1 MRKNNCE
8 LVRRELDE
16 LMLDETGST
25 AALEHLRECGACR
38 EFHEKQ
44 TKLRQIVGSLGTVA
58 APADFDFR
66 LRARLA
72 NESSSSTSPFSFV
85 PNFLSGPILQRGFA
99 AVAVLVVFA
108 TGAYLVRNALN
119 RPTTSTSDEMAK
131 QAPAPVVSET
141 PKPPQAAV
149 TPNTPER
156 SKPLDVAVV
165 QNKRSQGPRT
175 ERAGLVAAFGN
186 KPLATKEIANTGAEV
201 IGNSEPVGPST
212 AFSIDASSIQYF
224 KLSVDD
230 GRGNAKTISVPTI
243 SFGSQRLMQNANQF
257 APKRV
262 W

>member
-1 MRKNNCE
+1 MRKNICE
-8 LVRRELDE
+8 LIRRELDE
-16 LMLDETGST
+16 LMLDETCST

-72 NESSSSTSPFSFV
+72 NESSSAASTFSFV
-85 PNFLSGPILQRGFA
+85 AWPVLRRGVA
-99 AVAVLVVFA
+99 AVAALFVFA
-108 TGAYLVRNALN
+108 IGAYLVRTALN
-119 RPTTSTSDEMAK
+119 RPTTTTAGEMAK
-131 QAPAPVVSET
+131 QSPVPAATEAA
-141 PKPPQAAV
+141 KPPQETV
-149 TPNTPER
+149 TSTSELPKSLEVTT
-156 SKPLDVAVV
+156 V
-165 QNKRSQGPRT
+165 QNRRLQGNRI
-175 ERAGLVAAFGN
+175 ERAGLVAGRN
-186 KPLATKEIANTGAEV
+186 KPLATKEISSTGATV
-201 IGNSEPVGPST
+201 IGNAEPVGTST
-212 AFSIDASSIQYF
+212 PFSIDASSLQYF
-224 KLSVDD
+224 RVSVDD

>member
-8 LVRRELDE
+8 VIRRELDE
-16 LMLDETGST
+16 LMLDDTCST
-25 AALEHLRECGACR
+25 EALEHLRECGACR

-72 NESSSSTSPFSFV
+72 NESGSAASHFSV
-85 PNFLSGPILQRGFA
+85 VAWPVVRRGLA

-119 RPTTSTSDEMAK
+119 RPPAVTEVAK
-131 QAPAPVVSET
+131 HTPSPAVNET
-141 PKPPQAAV
+141 PKPAQETITRDTVEKPKPQDV
-149 TPNTPER
+149 TIVSNRRAHRIEH
-156 SKPLDVAVV
+156 SQFVALRN
-165 QNKRSQGPRT
+165 Q
-175 ERAGLVAAFGN
+175 
-186 KPLATKEIANTGAEV
+186 PLATKEISSTGATV
-201 IGNSEPVGPST
+201 IGNAEPVGTST
-212 AFSIDASSIQYF
+212 PFSIDASSLQYF
-224 KLSVDD
+224 RVSVDD

>member
-8 LVRRELDE
+8 LIRRELDE
-16 LMLDETGST
+16 LMLDETCST
-25 AALEHLRECGACR
+25 EALEHLRECGACR

-72 NESSSSTSPFSFV
+72 NESSSGTSPFSFV
-85 PNFLSGPILQRGFA
+85 ANLMLGPVLRRGFA

-108 TGAYLVRNALN
+108 IGAYMVRTALN
-119 RPTTSTSDEMAK
+119 RPATTTAGEMAK
-131 QAPAPVVSET
+131 QSPVPAPNE
-141 PKPPQAAV
+141 AA
-149 TPNTPER
+149 
-156 SKPLDVAVV
+156 KPLQETVNPTSELPKSPDVTTV
-165 QNKRSQGPRT
+165 QNKRLQGNRI
-175 ERAGLVAAFGN
+175 ERAGLVAGRN
-186 KPLATKEIANTGAEV
+186 KPLATKEISSTGATV
-201 IGNSEPVGPST
+201 IGNAEPVGTST
-212 AFSIDASSIQYF
+212 PFSIDASSLQYF
-224 KLSVDD
+224 RVSVDD
-230 GRGNAKTISVPTI
+230 GRGNAKTIFVPTI

>member
-1 MRKNNCE
+1 MRKNTCE

-58 APADFDFR
+58 APVDFDFR

-72 NESSSSTSPFSFV
+72 NESSSAAPLFSFV
-85 PNFLSGPILQRGFA
+85 SWPVLQRGFA
-99 AVAVLVVFA
+99 AAAVLLAFA
-108 TGAYLVRNALN
+108 IGAYLVRDALN
-119 RPTTSTSDEMAK
+119 RPTPPEEMAK
-131 QAPAPVVSET
+131 HGAAPAVRET
-141 PKPPQAAV
+141 PNPPQVTV
-149 TPNTPER
+149 TPTSEAPK
-156 SKPLDVAVV
+156 SSDVAVV
-165 QNKRSQGPRT
+165 QNKRLQGNRI
-175 ERAGLVAAFGN
+175 ERSGLAAIKN
-186 KPLATKEIANTGAEV
+186 KPLATRELSSTGALV
-201 IGNSEPVGPST
+201 VGNTEPVGTSATFP
-212 AFSIDASSIQYF
+212 IDASSVQFF
-224 KLSVDD
+224 KFSVDD